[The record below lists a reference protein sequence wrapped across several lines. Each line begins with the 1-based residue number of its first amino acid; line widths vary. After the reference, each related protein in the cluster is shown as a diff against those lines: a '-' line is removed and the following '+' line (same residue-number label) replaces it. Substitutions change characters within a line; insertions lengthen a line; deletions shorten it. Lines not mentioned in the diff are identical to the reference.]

1 MICKVWVEGKTARP
15 PDYCMS
21 LVLMTELP
29 TRVLYPTKSETE
41 INDPTGPLRPYEH
54 CFLGVAKIQ
63 TWNNNT
69 QHYFWQKAFVSK
81 KMTLINMWYI
91 FFFLNKKQVY
101 NLVVSSNPSSHWR
114 EVQRKRESEEKNFT
128 TMK

>member
-1 MICKVWVEGKTARP
+1 MHITLSYDLQSVSRGKDRP
-15 PDYCMS
+15 PDHCMS

-63 TWNNNT
+63 T
-69 QHYFWQKAFVSK
+69 
-81 KMTLINMWYI
+81 
-91 FFFLNKKQVY
+91 
-101 NLVVSSNPSSHWR
+101 
-114 EVQRKRESEEKNFT
+114 
-128 TMK
+128 